1 MSLKS
6 IFEKMMKE
14 FEDNS
19 STNITSSYDS
29 RSRFIKNAEA
39 KQHGIDQ
46 RSSYSY
52 GGYRYGRNQD
62 ESLSLPLYTPYLSR
76 VSICKERNNSVC
88 LQKSVEVKYIDDN
101 TLMLKVTCDFYN
113 MLESSSGNSRW
124 SYTEVDATY
133 SIQNGEPFK
142 QNR

>member
-1 MSLKS
+1 
-6 IFEKMMKE
+6 MKE

-39 KQHGIDQ
+39 KQHGISQ

-62 ESLSLPLYTPYLSR
+62 RKPIPSIVYTLPIESKYMQK
-76 VSICKERNNSVC
+76 KE
-88 LQKSVEVKYIDDN
+88 K
-101 TLMLKVTCDFYN
+101 
-113 MLESSSGNSRW
+113 
-124 SYTEVDATY
+124 
-133 SIQNGEPFK
+133 
-142 QNR
+142 